1 MLVFLHGLM
10 LSLGKLRCTIN
21 YANADDKENAYQARG
36 QC

>member
-1 MLVFLHGLM
+1 MLIF
-10 LSLGKLRCTIN
+10 GKLGCTIN